1 MQVGFTRL
9 SPEERDRRIRLK
21 SLPDKARGR
30 MYLISKCIREKTD
43 NIVIFLG
50 QGSDELTQG
59 YIYFLK
65 APSPKV
71 AAEDSERLMKELC
84 LFDVLRADKTT
95 DAHGLE
101 LGSPHATTLC
111 LKR

>member
-1 MQVGFTRL
+1 
-9 SPEERDRRIRLK
+9 
-21 SLPDKARGR
+21 

-95 DAHGLE
+95 DAHGQIFE
-101 LGSPHATTLC
+101 KYYPGRSEWIPHYWMPRWIKATDPSARTLSIY
-111 LKR
+111 KPDKDQ